1 MRAGRG
7 LVLSAA
13 LLAGAC
19 DGGLPAPTPTPTPAP
34 TATATATAY
43 NVENCFTQ
51 TIPGSGGQTLRSLI
65 VPDVLLL
72 DLSRPSGYPNGRDL
86 DDPVADILLSFLF
99 LDFTVTGQSPLTFAN
114 LPLNPPANDRPFS
127 DTFPFLAPPQGT
139 PPLAATTGTSFDFR
153 TDPDSAYV
161 SVDRMGG
168 PAVPIALIGGP
179 LRNPYNDASPSVD
192 VTGQFVAEETVQ
204 LTNLMNA
211 LGDDLENIG
220 LRLCARPA

>member
-1 MRAGRG
+1 MRPGRA

-13 LLAGAC
+13 LLVGAC
-19 DGGLPAPTPTPTPAP
+19 DGGRPAPTPTPTPAP
-34 TATATATAY
+34 TATATAAAY

-65 VPDVLLL
+65 IPDVLFL
-72 DLSRPSGYPNGRDL
+72 DMSRPAGYPNGRDL
-86 DDPVADILLSFLF
+86 DDPVVDILLAFLF

-114 LPLNPPANDRPFS
+114 LPLNPPRSDRPVS
-127 DTFPFLAPPQGT
+127 TSFPFLAPPQGT

-161 SVDRMGG
+161 IVDRMGG
-168 PAVPIALIGGP
+168 PAIAVALIGGP
-179 LRNPYNDASPSVD
+179 LKNPYNDVGPPAD
-192 VTGQFVAEETVQ
+192 VAGQFVAEETAQ
-204 LTNLMNA
+204 LTLLMNA

-220 LRLCARPA
+220 LRLCARRV